1 MIGFIYKIQ
10 NGNNLYIGSTT
21 QTLRNRTNKHNY
33 KLRKDIYKYK
43 LYEFCRE
50 HNITNVIL
58 TEIEE
63 LEIENKKDL
72 HIVEQKYM
80 DFFKPNLNERLAY
93 RSKERRLIYDRIR
106 HKAETKCPDC
116 NKCMR
121 KDSIVR
127 HRKVCPNII
136 Q

>member
-10 NGNNLYIGSTT
+10 NGDNLYIGSTT
-21 QTLRNRTNKHNY
+21 QTLQKRKYKHNY

-63 LEIENKKDL
+63 VEIQTKKDL
-72 HIVEQKYM
+72 YIVEQKYM
-80 DFFKPNLNERLAY
+80 DFFKPNLNQRGAY
-93 RSKERRLIYDRIR
+93 VSKEHRLLCDRQR
-106 HKAETKCPDC
+106 HAQKKTCPNC
-116 NKCMR
+116 NKTMR
-121 KDSIVR
+121 SDSLSKHKKICKFI
-127 HRKVCPNII
+127 H
-136 Q
+136 

>member
-10 NGNNLYIGSTT
+10 SGSNLYIGSTT
-21 QTLRNRTNKHNY
+21 QTLRNRTHKHNY

-43 LYEFCRE
+43 LYEFCRK

-63 LEIENKKDL
+63 LEIKTKKDL

-80 DFFKPNLNERLAY
+80 DFFKPNLNERQAY
-93 RSKERRLIYDRIR
+93 RSKEQRLIYDRNR
-106 HKAETKCPDC
+106 HKVETKCPHC
-116 NKCMR
+116 NKTMR
-121 KDSIVR
+121 RDSIFR